1 LRARREDAA
10 AIAGLLNE
18 TSVAQYEG
26 ETLRARVERLIGQA
40 DEESKRTLEAL
51 QRLGGARADLA
62 QAKTRAEA
70 AEAELAALRAPVD
83 VEKTLRR
90 LARDIEAIVLESGV
104 TSEVLSLIEGWL
116 RPFVERAA
124 RLAREAEG
132 LRAENA
138 GLRAE
143 VTDNHASARAAM
155 RDQQHTIEALRAEL
169 AKVVLER
176 DAMAERLRA
185 ELEAARDPVDGP
197 EAKLAERTA
206 EIERLRADIAHE
218 TARRDDQIAQLER
231 RLGELAQGNEEAA
244 LQWREVARARTEALD
259 TCRAATPQW
268 ARFREQFAGLLEVD
282 YQARHLS
289 EDAGDEGV
297 DIRVARRDF
306 EALQAA
312 LDFVDPDEG
321 HDCATRASLWSLFD
335 VCATEVAD
343 IAALLTLAGIASE
356 DRLPLRVARA
366 ITEREAA
373 AHQAAGLQV
382 ALTAAIDELQK
393 GSES

>member
-1 LRARREDAA
+1 MSEHELKTWPGPFAEIRRGTKTHEVRKFDRPFAMGDTLRLREYAPANERDLPGRYTGEEMRVLVTSIAVGSWGLPPDLCVMSIRAIADATTRAPERVTDEELAEIERLDREATPGPWIDTGDAVISDAERDCDGTPYVVVEPYCRPADRAFIAAARTLLPRLAASERARRKNDAA
-10 AIAGLLNE
+10 IGRLLDEAGG
-18 TSVAQYEG
+18 TAREG
-26 ETLRARVERLIGQA
+26 ETLRARVERL
-40 DEESKRTLEAL
+40 
-51 QRLGGARADLA
+51 
-62 QAKTRAEA
+62 AK
-70 AEAELAALRAPVD
+70 
-83 VEKTLRR
+83 
-90 LARDIEAIVLESGV
+90 
-104 TSEVLSLIEGWL
+104 
-116 RPFVERAA
+116 
-124 RLAREAEG
+124 
-132 LRAENA
+132 
-138 GLRAE
+138 
-143 VTDNHASARAAM
+143 
-155 RDQQHTIEALRAEL
+155 
-169 AKVVLER
+169 
-176 DAMAERLRA
+176 
-185 ELEAARDPVDGP
+185 
-197 EAKLAERTA
+197 
-206 EIERLRADIAHE
+206 
-218 TARRDDQIAQLER
+218 
-231 RLGELAQGNEEAA
+231 LAQGNEEAA